1 MDRIKTPGLIALV
14 AIVCLASFLL
24 ARAQAQTLI
33 VPMPNDW
40 ATPMP
45 SVPAAPVI
53 VAPPPPPPVVVV
65 PPRGSST
72 VCTTFGQLTYCTN

>member
-14 AIVCLASFLL
+14 AAVWLVSALL
-24 ARAQAQTLI
+24 AARAQTLI
-33 VPMPNDW
+33 VPMPDSW
-40 ATPMP
+40 ATPAP
-45 SVPAAPVI
+45 TVQAPPVI

-72 VCTTFGQLTYCTN
+72 VCTTFGTLTYCTN

>member
-14 AIVCLASFLL
+14 AAVWLVSALL
-24 ARAQAQTLI
+24 AARAQTLI
-33 VPMPNDW
+33 VPLPD
-40 ATPMP
+40 
-45 SVPAAPVI
+45 VPTVQAPPVI
-53 VAPPPPPPVVVV
+53 VAPPPPPPVLVV